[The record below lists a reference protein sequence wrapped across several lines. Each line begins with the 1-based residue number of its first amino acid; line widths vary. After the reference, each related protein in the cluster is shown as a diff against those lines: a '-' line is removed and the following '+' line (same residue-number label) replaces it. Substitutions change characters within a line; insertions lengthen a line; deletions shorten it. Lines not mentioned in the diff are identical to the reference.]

1 MLIPP
6 QLNDNIKPV
15 HLLHPGWLIHA
26 QGLAFMNV
34 SETSSCEIVRRED
47 LITLTE
53 VQ

>member
-1 MLIPP
+1 MLIPAE
-6 QLNDNIKPV
+6 LNDNIKPV

-26 QGLAFMNV
+26 QGLAFTSV
-34 SETSSCEIVRRED
+34 SEISSGMIVRRED